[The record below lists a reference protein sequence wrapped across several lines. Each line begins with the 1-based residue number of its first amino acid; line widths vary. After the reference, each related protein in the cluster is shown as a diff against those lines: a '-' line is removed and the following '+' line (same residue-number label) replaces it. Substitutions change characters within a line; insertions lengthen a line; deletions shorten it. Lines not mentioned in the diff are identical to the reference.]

1 MVSSQTKMLSFSR
14 MISPDEDENVM
25 IQPDGVINVIVL
37 PHRVTPNEKD
47 TVINSAVL
55 FVF

>member
-1 MVSSQTKMLSFSR
+1 MLSFSR

-47 TVINSAVL
+47 TVINSVVL